1 MPRRGHNRHV
11 PSRKQRRRRQKL
23 QRHEYEYVVETEEGE
38 VPLERLRDADDG
50 EGVAKDGRATR
61 PAASGLVD
69 RRGRPIEKPTLRR
82 VLRRAAIFGPIL
94 AIFVYLT
101 AGDRLNT
108 SGVVVNALV
117 LIAFFIPFSYFVD
130 LMVYRLMLRRYERDR
145 AEKRR

>member
-1 MPRRGHNRHV
+1 M

-23 QRHEYEYVVETEEGE
+23 QRHEYEYVVETDEGE
-38 VPLERLRDADDG
+38 VPLDRLREADDAEVRG
-50 EGVAKDGRATR
+50 RDGRSTR
-61 PAASGLVD
+61 PATSGLID

-101 AGDRLNT
+101 AGDRLDT
-108 SGVVVNALV
+108 AGIVVNALV

-130 LMVYRLMLRRYERDR
+130 LMVYRLMLRRYERDH